1 MPKLCQC
8 RKKQVLDYI
17 YSIKR
22 PLANELVVA
31 KLIQEIESDCVCSKE
46 EVKRTPSDKCLHG
59 YLLTEPCKH
68 CMWDEKYGVEEKQ
81 SQFPCEPL
89 PDRAELSQ
97 CKHECPELMEI
108 YGRVTL
114 YLCPKCGLVT
124 CLNPNQE

>member
-81 SQFPCEPL
+81 SQFPCEHKWDEHNIGTYPY
-89 PDRAELSQ
+89 
-97 CKHECPELMEI
+97 
-108 YGRVTL
+108 YGENHVSTKQQWWCL
-114 YLCPKCGLVT
+114 KCGLVT
-124 CLNPNQE
+124 CKNPNQ